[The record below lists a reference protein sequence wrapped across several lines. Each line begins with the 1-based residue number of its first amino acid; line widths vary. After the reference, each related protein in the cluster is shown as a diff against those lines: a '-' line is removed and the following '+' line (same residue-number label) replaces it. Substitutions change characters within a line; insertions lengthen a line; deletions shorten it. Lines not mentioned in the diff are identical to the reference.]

1 MLPYNGKNTKKS
13 ESEDIFLTE
22 ATIKR
27 INELA
32 KKKKEEGLTPEE
44 LKEQKELYAIYLQA
58 VREQVKMQLDASFN
72 TSHPTGCNCCQ
83 EHHHHDGKCSH

>member
-1 MLPYNGKNTKKS
+1 M
-13 ESEDIFLTE
+13 TE

-44 LKEQKELYAIYLQA
+44 LKEQKELYAIYLRA
-58 VREQVKMQLDASFN
+58 VREQVKTQLDARFN
-72 TSHPTGCNCCQ
+72 SPHPTGCNCCK
-83 EHHHHDGKCSH
+83 EHHPHGGKCQH